1 MFPKLFLVLLITV
14 LSSACADKPEIIKLS
29 GQAQGTTWNVSFWN
43 TSDIEPEKIR
53 QELAAELSRIDQ
65 ILSNYR
71 DDSHISQVNRNTTLE
86 AIEIDPE
93 LSYLIEQARKVYI
106 ASQGC
111 YDLTIKPLFTLWG
124 FTGNALA
131 LPDPAKISDAMYSV
145 GMDKIQIHE
154 NHLQKKIATSHIDVS
169 SIGQGYSV
177 AKLASILEKNGITNY
192 LAEIGGE
199 LQTRGQKPGEQ
210 PWRVAIERPL
220 PNAQGF
226 QKVVTMDT
234 TEPVS
239 IMTSG
244 TYRHFYD
251 QDGQRYSHILDARTG
266 RPVSHSTV
274 SVTVIDPDPTLAD
287 AWSTA
292 LLCLG
297 SEAGMAIANEHEL
310 AVLFI
315 DQADETMHESSSD
328 SFKMMKGIR
337 VE

>member
-1 MFPKLFLVLLITV
+1 MFRKIFLVVLLTI
-14 LSSACADKPEIIKLS
+14 LSTACADKPEIVKLS

-43 TSDIEPEKIR
+43 TANVEPEKI
-53 QELAAELSRIDQ
+53 QQALVAELARIDLL
-65 ILSNYR
+65 LSNYR
-71 DDSHISQVNRNTTLE
+71 EDSHISKVNQNATLE

-93 LSYLIEQARKVYI
+93 LAYLIETARKVNI
-106 ASQGC
+106 ASMGC

-124 FTGNALA
+124 FTGNAFN
-131 LPDPAKISDAMYSV
+131 LPSSVQIGEAMYSI

-154 NHLQKKIATSHIDVS
+154 NHLLKKIATTNIDVS

-177 AKLASILEKNGITNY
+177 AKMAAILEKNKIDNY

-199 LQTRGQKPGEQ
+199 LQTRGQKPDQQ

-220 PNAQGF
+220 PNAKGF
-226 QKVVTMDT
+226 QKVVTMNT
-234 TEPVS
+234 TDPVA

-244 TYRHFYD
+244 TYRHYFD

-266 RPVSHSTV
+266 SPVTHSTV
-274 SVTVIDPDPTLAD
+274 SVTVIDADPTLAD

-297 SEAGMAIANEHEL
+297 SEVGLSIANEQKL

-315 DQADETMHESSSD
+315 DQTELSMNESSSD
-328 SFKMMKGIR
+328 AFKTLKGIS